1 MSLGWLIMVVSCS
14 ISGHIQVADSEAV
27 HLLRVAHCPF
37 VQAKW
42 DRDHSTGILVCVQRK
57 YL

>member
-14 ISGHIQVADSEAV
+14 YLGHIQYSVCEAV
-27 HLLRVAHCPF
+27 HLLRVAHCSF

-42 DRDHSTGILVCVQRK
+42 DRDHSTGIQVCVQREC
-57 YL
+57 L